1 MANDISSY
9 PITGVITPSDPDQR
23 GRDGYQPRRQKPQ
36 HAAAPRPAR
45 NAGDDLADDT
55 TVEPLTPP
63 HIGTRID
70 VRV

>member
-9 PITGVITPSDPDQR
+9 PITGVVTPNDPDNR
-23 GRDGYQPRRQKPQ
+23 GRDEYQPRRQKPH
-36 HAAAPRPAR
+36 HAAAPRPAH
-45 NAGDDLADDT
+45 NSGDDLTDDT
-55 TVEPLTPP
+55 TEPLTPP